1 MFFFNLVDFIEMDVN
16 LEIDLKKFERAFEKD
31 KIMEL

>member
-1 MFFFNLVDFIEMDVN
+1 MDVN
-16 LEIDLKKFERAFEKD
+16 LEIDLKEFERAFEKD